1 LEEQRLQEAELQRA
15 GGEDPWGET
24 YDGGAAGHI
33 GDVRG
38 ILPVFLAH
46 QPCLNATIGT
56 GFHTRDLNEQDV
68 DEEVD
73 VDGDDQVFGDPQ
85 FTEGDILPV
94 GATHPPVEEDVEVEI
109 EEDGEDE
116 AQRAQRTLRS
126 LVAEGKLV
134 RRTSNDEI
142 ASAKAKMEEVMG
154 VGDTEK
160 MDLAILG
167 ARKRGDKPS
176 LIIALENKVK
186 QLVSPCWRGTTCPS
200 E

>member
-1 LEEQRLQEAELQRA
+1 M
-15 GGEDPWGET
+15 
-24 YDGGAAGHI
+24 
-33 GDVRG
+33 
-38 ILPVFLAH
+38 
-46 QPCLNATIGT
+46 
-56 GFHTRDLNEQDV
+56 

-94 GATHPPVEEDVEVEI
+94 GATHPSVEEDVEVEL

-116 AQRAQRTLRS
+116 AKQAQKTLRA

-154 VGDTEK
+154 VGDTER

-167 ARKRGDKPS
+167 ARQRGDKSS

-186 QLVSPCWRGTTCPS
+186 QLVSTC
-200 E
+200 